1 MSNWTNMTLTGILEM
16 ALSCLLIPVLRCMF
30 EKLFTLEPPVQVQV
44 VDHETVSPLREMRF
58 EH

>member
-1 MSNWTNMTLTGILEM
+1 MTLTGILEM